1 MQALY
6 RGEFGLF
13 LRQKVPPDRGYVAA
27 DIPHELWEN
36 LGPFI
41 FNSQQELSEQLH
53 ALHCAGAA
61 FCFCAQRN
69 SGLALDLKLHV
80 HT

>member
-13 LRQKVPPDRGYVAA
+13 LRQKVPLDRGYVAA
-27 DIPHELWEN
+27 DIPHELS
-36 LGPFI
+36 P
-41 FNSQQELSEQLH
+41 QQELSEQLH
-53 ALHCAGAA
+53 ALHCTGTA
-61 FCFCAQRN
+61 FCFCAQHN
-69 SGLALDLKLHV
+69 SDLALDLKLHV